1 MSSCKAL
8 NKQCIVC
15 IFSITRICCA
25 QVVEILRANGKCD
38 VQYKEYP
45 SGHVPMDEMPDRFL
59 EDLQQF
65 VTEVGSAK
73 QAKPAENTLSDGV
86 DDAPLPLYPPSET
99 APIQD

>member
-1 MSSCKAL
+1 
-8 NKQCIVC
+8 
-15 IFSITRICCA
+15 
-25 QVVEILRANGKCD
+25 
-38 VQYKEYP
+38 
-45 SGHVPMDEMPDRFL
+45 MDEMPDRFL

-73 QAKPAENTLSDGV
+73 QPKPAENTLSDGV